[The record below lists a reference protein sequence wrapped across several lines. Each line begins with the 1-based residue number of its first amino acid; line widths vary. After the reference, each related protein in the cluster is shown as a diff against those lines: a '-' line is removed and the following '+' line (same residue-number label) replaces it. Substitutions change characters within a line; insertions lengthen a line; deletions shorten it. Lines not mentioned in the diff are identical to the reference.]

1 MVKKK
6 TLAKQFH
13 NSLNTQVAE
22 AIVAKFDS
30 EADLFAIVTQ
40 AVDRHRLRIF
50 DTHTG
55 SLKSEFSSDSER
67 KFTCMSWGIT
77 QIEGMLSESGVS
89 CLRASKVQPAA
100 TSKVVALG
108 LENGSVIVYSV
119 ALGTIQKTLSGGHTL
134 PVRDFIF
141 SQDGSKGYSCAP
153 DGYLVEWDL
162 KTSSVA
168 RKWKS
173 DIKDVHTISLSHNE
187 SVLAVAAH
195 SIELW
200 DLESQQVI
208 KKFTGHASVIT
219 NLVFSPNDEICISC
233 AEHDRFVN
241 LWDCR
246 LEGDRI
252 DLASLTLDA
261 DITQVEISKS
271 NNVLALSEE
280 GVVSLWENLIS
291 SSSMSS
297 KPSKKKKRYTTRPSD
312 SIIKILSTA
321 EESAVVPILVA
332 KFVSKGDGVEVLVA
346 RGSTLKPSFER
357 VAFRDEENGSLL
369 TNVEIRRDPTSDLL
383 LDQKNIASNN
393 LQATQKTYG
402 DDNVVVLGAT
412 DMALPDPS
420 IKKRTEVSSEQEPTI
435 EEKLKD
441 LAVTETADGAAG
453 EVPTNKAITPK
464 ANSLVHILVQ
474 ALHSNDV
481 QLLEGCLNNTNT
493 EIINNTVKRLP
504 PTYVIPFL
512 AQVIPR
518 FQAKPNRGIAL
529 LRWIKAVLTIHTAYL
544 MTVPELV
551 KHIGAFYQTA
561 DNRLGSFQKLLA
573 LSSRLD
579 LVTTQLSMRTTDD
592 VVEEF
597 NSEPTNVYIEG
608 ESDEEYA
615 SLSDEDMAD
624 A

>member
-1 MVKKK
+1 MSKKK

-22 AIVAKFDS
+22 AVVAKFDND
-30 EADLFAIVTQ
+30 ADLFAIITQ
-40 AVDRHRLRIF
+40 AVDRHRLRVF

-55 SLKSEFSSDSER
+55 TLKSEFSSDSER

-77 QIEGMLSESGVS
+77 QIEGVLSETSETSGRKKR
-89 CLRASKVQPAA
+89 RASRVQAA
-100 TSKVVALG
+100 TTSKVVALG
-108 LENGSVIVYSV
+108 LENGSIILYSIS
-119 ALGTIQKTLSGGHTL
+119 LGSIQKTLSGAHTL

-141 SQDGSKGYSCAP
+141 SQDGDKGYSCAQ
-153 DGYLVEWDL
+153 DGFIIEWDL
-162 KTSSVA
+162 KAGSII

-173 DIKDVHTISLSHNE
+173 DIKDIHTISLSHNG

-200 DLESQQVI
+200 DLESQKVI

-219 NLVFSPNDEICISC
+219 NLTFSPNDEICISC

-246 LEGDRI
+246 LEEDKVN
-252 DLASLTLDA
+252 LAALTLDA
-261 DITQVEISKS
+261 DITQLDISKT

-280 GVVSLWENLIS
+280 GVVGVWENLIGS
-291 SSSMSS
+291 TSLGS
-297 KPSKKKKRYTTRPSD
+297 KPSKKKRYTTRPSD
-312 SIIKILSTA
+312 STIKILSTA
-321 EESAVVPILVA
+321 EESVVIPILVA
-332 KFVSKGDGVEVLVA
+332 KFVSKGEYAEVLVA

-357 VAFRDEENGSLL
+357 VSFRDEESGKFLAE
-369 TNVEIRRDPTSDLL
+369 VQVHRAPTGDLL
-383 LDQKNIASNN
+383 LDSSSIASDN
-393 LQATQKTYG
+393 LKNTQKSYG
-402 DDNVVVLGAT
+402 DSDIAVLGAT

-420 IKKRTEVSSEQEPTI
+420 INKRTEEQEPTI

-441 LAVTETADGAAG
+441 LVVADTADGANA
-453 EVPTNKAITPK
+453 EIPAQKTITPK

-474 ALHSNDV
+474 ALHSNDI
-481 QLLEGCLNNTNT
+481 QLLEGCLNNTNA

-504 PTYVIPFL
+504 PTYIIPFL

-518 FQAKPNRGIAL
+518 FQAKPNRGSAL
-529 LRWIKAVLTIHTAYL
+529 LRWIKAVLIYHAAYL
-544 MTVPELV
+544 MTVPDLV
-551 KHIGAFYQTA
+551 KHIGTFYQTV
-561 DNRLGSFQKLLA
+561 DNRIGSFQKLLN

-579 LVTTQLSMRTTDD
+579 LAQSSMSNIEN

-597 NSEPTNVYIEG
+597 DNEPTNVYIEG
-608 ESDEEYA
+608 ESDDEYA
-615 SLSDEDMAD
+615 SLSGEDMTD
-624 A
+624 D